1 MLTRRISAIVGTLLT
16 LLTLVGTSTTAHA
29 TETTD
34 PTAATPSNLCEILS
48 GCPWSRGLVR

>member
-1 MLTRRISAIVGTLLT
+1 MFTRRISAIIGALLA
-16 LLTLVGTSTTAHA
+16 LLTLVGTSTAAHA

-48 GCPWSRGLVR
+48 VYPRYR